1 MLAAG
6 KRSQGGARPACSDLL
21 FDETS
26 RRRRQEYGV
35 LVEGEVDPT
44 LVLVEAV
51 GRQVD
56 DADEGQ
62 AVEPDQGADDPKFQ
76 GQ

>member
-1 MLAAG
+1 MLAGG
-6 KRSQGGARPACSDLL
+6 KRPQGGARPACGDLL

-26 RRRRQEYGV
+26 QRRRQEYGV
-35 LVEGEVDPT
+35 LVEGEVG
-44 LVLVEAV
+44 LALILVEAV
-51 GRQVD
+51 GRQAD

-76 GQ
+76 RQ

>member
-1 MLAAG
+1 MLAGG
-6 KRSQGGARPACSDLL
+6 KRPQGCARPACGDLL

-26 RRRRQEYGV
+26 QRRRQEYRV
-35 LVEGEVDPT
+35 LVEGEVGPE

-62 AVEPDQGADDPKFQ
+62 AVEPNKGAADPKFQ
-76 GQ
+76 RQ